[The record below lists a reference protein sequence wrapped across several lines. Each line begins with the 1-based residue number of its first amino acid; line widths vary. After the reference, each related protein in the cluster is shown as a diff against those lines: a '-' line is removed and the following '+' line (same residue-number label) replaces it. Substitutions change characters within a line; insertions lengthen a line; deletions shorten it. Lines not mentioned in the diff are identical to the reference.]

1 MAVQTQKTMK
11 AKALMGLQEEEKKRM
26 SEVNLGSTQ
35 ANIVP
40 EINENEDDDGDTSR
54 AFER

>member
-1 MAVQTQKTMK
+1 MK

-26 SEVNLGSTQ
+26 SEVNLGATK

-54 AFER
+54 AFERQTTEL

>member
-1 MAVQTQKTMK
+1 MK
-11 AKALMGLQEEEKKRM
+11 AKAILGLQEEEKKRM
-26 SEVNLGSTQ
+26 SEMNLGETKV
-35 ANIVP
+35 NIVP

>member
-1 MAVQTQKTMK
+1 
-11 AKALMGLQEEEKKRM
+11 MGLQEEEKKRM